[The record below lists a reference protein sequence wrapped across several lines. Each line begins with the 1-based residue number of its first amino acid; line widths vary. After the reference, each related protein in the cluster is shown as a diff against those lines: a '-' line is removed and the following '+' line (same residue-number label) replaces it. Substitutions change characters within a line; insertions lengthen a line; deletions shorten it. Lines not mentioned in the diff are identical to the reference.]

1 MGDIQIINVNYNNY
15 ILKVITAMEK
25 NKRWSVK
32 SYFNNSVTKSH
43 KNKYW
48 EIYKK
53 NEIFQRMRKSTIN
66 NVKTQIA
73 KSLKNI
79 CSIYEH
85 MTLLKQSEIQIEG
98 IPKSLLKNLPDW
110 TILLKIEFQTV
121 EKVRNKLSYQGCR
134 ENISS

>member
-1 MGDIQIINVNYNNY
+1 MLKAILTIQLPKAIKIN
-15 ILKVITAMEK
+15 
-25 NKRWSVK
+25 R
-32 SYFNNSVTKSH
+32 
-43 KNKYW
+43 

-98 IPKSLLKNLPDW
+98 IPKSLLKNLPD
-110 TILLKIEFQTV
+110 
-121 EKVRNKLSYQGCR
+121 
-134 ENISS
+134 